1 MKHIVDIH
9 MILSTPEDMDDLH
22 DEPDAASDKLNEV
35 LHMVYDHADEDIDTD
50 KLEKLLADTWEY
62 WHRDRH
68 LVDIEVDDLIDWVDH
83 LFNTWNNDGQD
94 GDNTQIKD

>member
-1 MKHIVDIH
+1 MKHFVDIQ

-22 DEPDAASDKLNEV
+22 DEPDIASDKLNEV
-35 LHMVYDHADEDIDTD
+35 LHMVYDRADEDIDSH
-50 KLEKLLADTWEY
+50 KLEKLLEDTWEY

-83 LFNTWNNDGQD
+83 LFNTWNNADSN
-94 GDNTQIKD
+94 GDNTLTKD